1 MAIDAIG
8 VVNGYQDPTGV
19 VSRDP
24 SKAMGQ
30 NDFLKLIVAEL
41 SNQDPMKAQD
51 SKAMLE
57 NFMNLANYQA
67 STTTTTTL
75 ESLKNQNGQIYA
87 SNLVGKRVE
96 VKDANGNV
104 DTGYVSKLV
113 IGASNAYHLV
123 VNGKEYTTDQVTSV
137 LNETQPTTTASE

>member
-8 VVNGYQDPTGV
+8 VVNGYKAPTGV

-24 SKAMGQ
+24 TKAMGQ

-51 SKAMLE
+51 SAAMLE

-67 STTTTTTL
+67 STATTTTL
-75 ESLKNQNGQIYA
+75 DSLKKQQEQMYV
-87 SNLVGKRVE
+87 SNLIGKTLE
-96 VKDANGNV
+96 VADANG
-104 DTGYVSKLV
+104 DHATGVVTKISVNASGTYTFNISGKDYTADQIVS
-113 IGASNAYHLV
+113 IN
-123 VNGKEYTTDQVTSV
+123 
-137 LNETQPTTTASE
+137 QPAQQTASE